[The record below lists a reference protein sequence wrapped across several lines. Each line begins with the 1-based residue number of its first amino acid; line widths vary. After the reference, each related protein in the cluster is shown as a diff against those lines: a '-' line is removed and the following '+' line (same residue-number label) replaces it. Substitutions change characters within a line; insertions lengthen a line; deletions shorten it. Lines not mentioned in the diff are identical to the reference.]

1 MVMLLNA
8 IHNVQLLLNI
18 NREKTKITGCN
29 LLFETLMIKI
39 SIKTMIISSAVV
51 VKYNMLRM

>member
-8 IHNVQLLLNI
+8 IHNVQLLPNI

-29 LLFETLMIKI
+29 LLFEIIMIKI
-39 SIKTMIISSAVV
+39 HIKTMIISSAVV
-51 VKYNMLRM
+51 AQYKVLRI

>member
-8 IHNVQLLLNI
+8 IHNVQLVLNI
-18 NREKTKITGCN
+18 NRENTKITGCN
-29 LLFETLMIKI
+29 LLLETLMIKI

-51 VKYNMLRM
+51 VKYKMLRM